1 MKSLVA
7 IRADI
12 HTKRNALITFF
23 SLSLL
28 WVVAWWETPNH
39 FSIIASHGHFFGL
52 GLVGAIVANS
62 TGSGGGVVF
71 IPSFTKLGI
80 TPEQALGTSIAIQC
94 FGMTAGSVSWI
105 RAFRAERWTVH
116 SHLRQLL
123 LILALVTPWSIA
135 GMLLGQLVLTMEP
148 STIAPLFRIFSVLLG
163 AILLYT
169 TLFRKGRK
177 HTHQHVRSK
186 DRLLL
191 MATGIG
197 GGLVTAWISVGV
209 GELLALMLIFRGY
222 STMVAVGSA
231 VCISSLT
238 VISGI
243 WYHLFMTDNLV
254 WDVFLFAAPAA
265 VIGGSV
271 ARLLAKYLGA
281 ARLKVFFATWI
292 LVTGLMFG

>member
-105 RAFRAERWTVH
+105 RAFRAERRTVH

-169 TLFRKGRK
+169 TLFRKGRQ

-209 GELLALMLIFRGY
+209 GELLAMMLIFRGY

-271 ARLLAKYLGA
+271 ARLLAKHLGA
-281 ARLKVFFATWI
+281 ARLKIFFATWI